1 MLLRSSLSPLRAE
14 PLRHT
19 LRVMLVVAL
28 LATILLT
35 SPQPAQAASAA
46 ATIPTFSILEV
57 DAGNTVTVQTH
68 NFPANQTFTVR
79 MGEFGTLA
87 VGGTVVG
94 TVDSGS
100 GGSFQATFDIPAALK
115 DDSRVA
121 IRMDSPAGY
130 FAYNWFH
137 NVTATSTATPAP
149 SSGFTGIPT
158 FSISSVNADVDVT
171 ILTNNFPPNQTFTVR
186 MGEFGTLGVGG
197 IEVGQVDSGNGG
209 SFSATFS
216 IPEALKGRSR
226 IAIRMDSPAGFFAY
240 NWFYNST
247 GTAVTPTPGTAT
259 PVPSTGYTGFPTFT
273 IQSVVVDD
281 TVTVLSKNFPPNQTF
296 TVRMGEFGTLGIGG
310 TVVGTV
316 DSGAGGDFNATF
328 DIPDSLAGRS
338 RIAIR
343 MDSPAGYFAY
353 NWFWNSTAD
362 VTVTATPGASVTP
375 TPGTTATPVPGYSG
389 FPTFSITAVERDA
402 TVTIRTNNLPPNQT
416 FTVRMGKFG
425 TLGVGG
431 TEAGTFETG
440 AGGTLDVTFDIP
452 DSVKGLS
459 QIAIRIDSPAGYFAY
474 NWFWNSTYP

>member
-171 ILTNNFPPNQTFTVR
+171 ILTN
-186 MGEFGTLGVGG
+186 
-197 IEVGQVDSGNGG
+197 
-209 SFSATFS
+209 
-216 IPEALKGRSR
+216 
-226 IAIRMDSPAGFFAY
+226 
-240 NWFYNST
+240 
-247 GTAVTPTPGTAT
+247 
-259 PVPSTGYTGFPTFT
+259 
-273 IQSVVVDD
+273 
-281 TVTVLSKNFPPNQTF
+281 NFPPNQTF